1 MEDEEILKV
10 SHLCKSFVVEKKIS
24 DKIKRLITKQNPESI
39 KALNDVSFSVKRGEI
54 LGILGESGSGKST
67 LARVLMGIHKADFGE
82 AYLLGRDILGAK
94 DLEKLAVYRDMQMI
108 FQDPFSSLDPRMT
121 VKQILLEPLK
131 IHQLVYDDKT
141 GSLVHQEPNIENIF
155 KLKNNIFLNK
165 NVPDFFLKDAL
176 KEVGLSPDSLNKYPS
191 EFSGGQRQRIGIC
204 RALILN
210 PKLII
215 ADEAVSALDVSVQ
228 AQILELLME
237 LKKKRGLSMIF
248 ISHDVAVVRQIS
260 DRIILLYHGEIVEE
274 LPADKLL
281 TDAKHEYSKKL
292 LNAALSLREGCDFK
306 FIDTKV

>member
-1 MEDEEILKV
+1 MEEEEILKV
-10 SHLCKSFVVEKKIS
+10 SHLYKNFVVEKNLS
-24 DKIKRLITKQNPESI
+24 DKIKRLLTNKKPESI
-39 KALNDVSFSVKRGEI
+39 KALNDVSFTVKKGEI

-67 LARVLMGIHKADFGE
+67 LARVLMGIHKPDSGE
-82 AYLLGRDILGAK
+82 AYLLGQDIFNVNGEK
-94 DLEKLAVYRDMQMI
+94 RLEILRNMQMV

-121 VKQILLEPLK
+121 VEQILLEPLK
-131 IHQLVYDDKT
+131 IH
-141 GSLVHQEPNIENIF
+141 NIYPEKGQIA
-155 KLKNNIFLNK
+155 
-165 NVPDFFLKDAL
+165 FLKRSL
-176 KEVGLSPDSLNKYPS
+176 EEVGLPKDSLYKYPS

-237 LKKKRGLSMIF
+237 LKEKRGLSMIF

-260 DRIILLYHGEIVEE
+260 DRVILLYHGDIVEE

-281 TDAKHEYSKKL
+281 TDAKHEYTKKL
-292 LNAALSLREGCDFK
+292 LTAALSLREGSNFK